1 MTLKLYFIYASF
13 LISLESWQSG
23 HFHLHVLRTVR
34 NLWPAFSAIS
44 SACFSKSIAAKRCA
58 VLWLTTTHVA
68 EQNQQNVSGNS
79 QVTCN
84 DLSMMEPRK
93 LQQHLP
99 DHNWLSEKQQA
110 VKCWRSRYT
119 AIFCSI
125 APLSSQDKPE
135 RPSNKNQKRNWYAS
149 KETKLLFTALPMLQA
164 WGAQVNMALWNVVL
178 SLFGEE
184 TQHSHSSYTD
194 LTHTVQLQCYNCAV
208 SKTLERSVLPGEGE
222 LPLWCSLQWI
232 LQLLKVQGDHDG
244 IQSPIFGEIFVDI
257 FCFFSFLDS
266 S

>member
-1 MTLKLYFIYASF
+1 MFGELTVWALSFTCASDRMEPLTCLLSHLFSLLLQIHCCKEVRCVVVDYYAC
-13 LISLESWQSG
+13 SWD
-23 HFHLHVLRTVR
+23 
-34 NLWPAFSAIS
+34 
-44 SACFSKSIAAKRCA
+44 
-58 VLWLTTTHVA
+58 
-68 EQNQQNVSGNS
+68 QQNVSGNS

-232 LQLLKVQGDHDG
+232 LQLLKVQGATMG
-244 IQSPIFGEIFVDI
+244 FNLRFSERFSLTFFV
-257 FCFFSFLDS
+257 FFVQIAS
-266 S
+266 